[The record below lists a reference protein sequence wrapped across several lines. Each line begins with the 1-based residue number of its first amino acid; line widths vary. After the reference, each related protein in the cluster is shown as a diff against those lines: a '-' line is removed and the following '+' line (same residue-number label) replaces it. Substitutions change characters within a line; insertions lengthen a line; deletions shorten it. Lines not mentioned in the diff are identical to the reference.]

1 MEIVKKIRLS
11 DGSEHH
17 SKEMATRHLYNL
29 LSRDESLKFCES
41 LANQS
46 ALKIKNYL
54 IDNHNSLKNIL
65 RIIEEL
71 KEVDKLTNF

>member
-17 SKEMATRHLYNL
+17 SKEMATRHLYSL
-29 LSRDESLKFCES
+29 LSRDEALKFCEG

-46 ALKIKNYL
+46 TLKVKNYL
-54 IDNHNSLKNIL
+54 IDNHSSLRNIL
-65 RIIEEL
+65 HIIEEL
-71 KEVDKLTNF
+71 KKVDELTNF